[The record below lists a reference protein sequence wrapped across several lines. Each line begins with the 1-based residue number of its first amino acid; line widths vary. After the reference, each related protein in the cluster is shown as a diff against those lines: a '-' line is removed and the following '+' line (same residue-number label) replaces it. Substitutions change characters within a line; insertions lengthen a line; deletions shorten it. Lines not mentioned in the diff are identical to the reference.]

1 MSDEFDLG
9 ALLESA
15 QAMQEQLQAAQEEAA
30 AEELEVESGGGV
42 VKVVV
47 TAGLDFRSIRID
59 PRIVDPDDVE
69 MLEDAVLAA
78 VRDAVEQAQAVSRR
92 AVGGLDLGSLGLP
105 GLPGLP
111 PSPGLP
117 RQPGQPRLPDL
128 PDEPGQ
134 HELP

>member
-1 MSDEFDLG
+1 
-9 ALLESA
+9 
-15 QAMQEQLQAAQEEAA
+15 
-30 AEELEVESGGGV
+30 
-42 VKVVV
+42 V
-47 TAGLDFRSIRID
+47 TGGLDFRSIRID
-59 PRIVDPDDVE
+59 PKIVDPDDVE